1 MRRLRTQWKRKLG
14 GRRKRNARWES
25 DGSAGASV
33 QRLALPSVTPTFI
46 SATAAQ
52 RCMPARTMRFLRTLH
67 LYLGCLF
74 APMLIF
80 FAVTGSWQLFNWHE
94 SKKDLSYA
102 APPALAAL
110 SFVHK
115 DAHIPGTP
123 GRQPTPLR
131 YFMLSAAA
139 GLVATAGIGVV
150 MAYRFSQR
158 PMVATACFARGNRA
172 AGGAS
177 LDLQVAIGFWI
188 RTKSA
193 HDIFP
198 RGFKMAVPA

>member
-1 MRRLRTQWKRKLG
+1 
-14 GRRKRNARWES
+14 
-25 DGSAGASV
+25 
-33 QRLALPSVTPTFI
+33 
-46 SATAAQ
+46 
-52 RCMPARTMRFLRTLH
+52 MRFLRTLH

-94 SKKDLSYA
+94 SKKDRTYI

-131 YFMLSAAA
+131 DFMLAAAA
-139 GLVATAGIGVV
+139 GLVATTGIGVV

-158 PMVATACFARGNRA
+158 PLVATVCLL
-172 AGGAS
+172 AGIA
-177 LDLQVAIGFWI
+177 LPAVLLWI
-188 RTKSA
+188 YK
-193 HDIFP
+193 
-198 RGFKMAVPA
+198 

>member
-1 MRRLRTQWKRKLG
+1 M
-14 GRRKRNARWES
+14 
-25 DGSAGASV
+25 
-33 QRLALPSVTPTFI
+33 
-46 SATAAQ
+46 
-52 RCMPARTMRFLRTLH
+52 MRFLRTLH

-94 SKKDLSYA
+94 SKKDRSYT
-102 APPALAAL
+102 APPVLSAL

-131 YFMLSAAA
+131 YFMLAAAA
-139 GLVATAGIGVV
+139 GLVATTGIGVA

-158 PMVATACFARGNRA
+158 PMVATVCLL
-172 AGGAS
+172 AGIA
-177 LDLQVAIGFWI
+177 LPAVLLWI
-188 RTKSA
+188 YK
-193 HDIFP
+193 
-198 RGFKMAVPA
+198 

>member
-1 MRRLRTQWKRKLG
+1 M
-14 GRRKRNARWES
+14 
-25 DGSAGASV
+25 
-33 QRLALPSVTPTFI
+33 
-46 SATAAQ
+46 
-52 RCMPARTMRFLRTLH
+52 MRFLRTLH

-94 SKKDLSYA
+94 SKKDRSYT
-102 APPALAAL
+102 APTALAAL

-131 YFMLSAAA
+131 YFMFAAAA
-139 GLVATAGIGVV
+139 GLVATTGIGVV

-158 PMVATACFARGNRA
+158 PMVATVSLL
-172 AGGAS
+172 AG
-177 LDLQVAIGFWI
+177 IGLPAVFLWI
-188 RTKSA
+188 YK
-193 HDIFP
+193 
-198 RGFKMAVPA
+198 

>member
-1 MRRLRTQWKRKLG
+1 VGFQSVPSRAHLIEFFSLG
-14 GRRKRNARWES
+14 Q
-25 DGSAGASV
+25 GASSAETEL
-33 QRLALPSVTPTFI
+33 RFI
-46 SATAAQ
+46 SAA
-52 RCMPARTMRFLRTLH
+52 RLRPCIPARMKLLRTLH

-94 SKKDLSYA
+94 SKKDRTYT

-131 YFMLSAAA
+131 YFMLAAAA
-139 GLVATAGIGVV
+139 GLVATTGIGVV

-158 PMVATACFARGNRA
+158 PMVATVCLL
-172 AGGAS
+172 AGIA
-177 LDLQVAIGFWI
+177 LPAVLLWI
-188 RTKSA
+188 YK
-193 HDIFP
+193 
-198 RGFKMAVPA
+198 

>member
-1 MRRLRTQWKRKLG
+1 MS
-14 GRRKRNARWES
+14 AR
-25 DGSAGASV
+25 
-33 QRLALPSVTPTFI
+33 
-46 SATAAQ
+46 
-52 RCMPARTMRFLRTLH
+52 MKFLRTLH
-67 LYLGCLF
+67 LFLGCLF

-94 SKKDLSYA
+94 PKKDKTYI

-131 YFMLSAAA
+131 YFMLATAA
-139 GLVATAGIGVV
+139 GLVATAVIGIV

-158 PMVATACFARGNRA
+158 PIIATLCLLVGIALPG
-172 AGGAS
+172 S
-177 LDLQVAIGFWI
+177 LLWI
-188 RTKSA
+188 YR
-193 HDIFP
+193 
-198 RGFKMAVPA
+198 